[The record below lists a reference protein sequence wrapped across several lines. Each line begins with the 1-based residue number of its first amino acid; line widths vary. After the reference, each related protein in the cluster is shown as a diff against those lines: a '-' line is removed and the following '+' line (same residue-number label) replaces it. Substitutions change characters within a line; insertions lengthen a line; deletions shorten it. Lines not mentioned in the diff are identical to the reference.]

1 MTDIVRRSLLGAF
14 LALTVAGAAAAQPSP
29 KASLRLVAERTAYK
43 PGETVR
49 IAAVV
54 TIERGWHV
62 QAHRPTFDYLI
73 PTVLTV
79 RLPAGW
85 PEATVT
91 YPEPTLWQ
99 PGFVEQPIAVYDGV
113 PRLLVETTV
122 PADATGEV
130 PVDATLEYQ
139 ACDDRT
145 CIQPMEAEAS
155 LALRL
160 GEGGAVDPTF
170 AADRPTAGAAAPD
183 KPADPTAS
191 PGLGLTGMLLAAL
204 LGGLILNAMP
214 CVLPVLSLK
223 LFGLV
228 RSASAG
234 RRQVAAGGL
243 ATALGILASFWA
255 LALAAIAARAA
266 GSAVGWGVQFQ
277 EPGFVAFL
285 LAVVALFSMN
295 LWGLFEVPLPQRL
308 ARLGEAG
315 GGEGPVSHFVSG
327 LFATLMATPCSAP
340 FLGTAVSFAL
350 AQPAAGVLAIFT
362 AVGLGMAAPYLLL
375 AALPGAA
382 RFLPRPGAW
391 MDTLKGFMGFLLA
404 GAAVWLL
411 YVLAAQITPERVL
424 AVELVLLALGLAA
437 WLHSRTAP
445 QSLGRR
451 LAAVGMVVACLS
463 TIALAATAAPT
474 SRTSLAMTGAEAG
487 GRIAWQRF
495 DRAEAERLAAE
506 GRLVF
511 VDVTADWC
519 LTCKVNERLVLDTD
533 EVAGAF
539 SRHQVVP
546 MKADWTSRD
555 AAIGAFLAEHGRHGI
570 PFYLLYRPG
579 LPPHVFGEL
588 LTKETVVSVVGS
600 AAVAR

>member
-1 MTDIVRRSLLGAF
+1 
-14 LALTVAGAAAAQPSP
+14 
-29 KASLRLVAERTAYK
+29 
-43 PGETVR
+43 
-49 IAAVV
+49 
-54 TIERGWHV
+54 
-62 QAHRPTFDYLI
+62 
-73 PTVLTV
+73 
-79 RLPAGW
+79 
-85 PEATVT
+85 
-91 YPEPTLWQ
+91 
-99 PGFVEQPIAVYDGV
+99 
-113 PRLLVETTV
+113 
-122 PADATGEV
+122 
-130 PVDATLEYQ
+130 
-139 ACDDRT
+139 
-145 CIQPMEAEAS
+145 
-155 LALRL
+155 
-160 GEGGAVDPTF
+160 
-170 AADRPTAGAAAPD
+170 
-183 KPADPTAS
+183 
-191 PGLGLTGMLLAAL
+191 
-204 LGGLILNAMP
+204 
-214 CVLPVLSLK
+214 
-223 LFGLV
+223 
-228 RSASAG
+228 
-234 RRQVAAGGL
+234 
-243 ATALGILASFWA
+243 
-255 LALAAIAARAA
+255 
-266 GSAVGWGVQFQ
+266 
-277 EPGFVAFL
+277 
-285 LAVVALFSMN
+285 
-295 LWGLFEVPLPQRL
+295 
-308 ARLGEAG
+308 
-315 GGEGPVSHFVSG
+315 
-327 LFATLMATPCSAP
+327 
-340 FLGTAVSFAL
+340 
-350 AQPAAGVLAIFT
+350 
-362 AVGLGMAAPYLLL
+362 
-375 AALPGAA
+375 
-382 RFLPRPGAW
+382 
-391 MDTLKGFMGFLLA
+391 MGFLLA

-463 TIALAATAAPT
+463 TIALAATASPA